1 MKRERYWYGAYG
13 YVTQSGYM
21 GWIGD
26 RYQMFPTEGEYIEY
40 ITDWMEEH
48 EEEEQSSSFF

>member
-1 MKRERYWYGAYG
+1 MKEDYYWKGAYG

-21 GWIGD
+21 GWIEG
-26 RYQMFPTEGEYIEY
+26 RYQLFPTEGEYLEY
-40 ITDWMEEH
+40 IAYRIEEI